1 MRRSLLVM
9 CLFSVSLL
17 PMPTAAIVASASP
30 IGTVSPNGDQVYRA
44 FESPSLS
51 DVETEWGDAYYLEFI
66 GDRFDTAQDASTG
79 FQYFVNYLPDALP
92 EIVAELVQENMP
104 GNHVEPGSPK
114 ILTVPQIGDDAF
126 AVELDASLGLL
137 ADERLMILIIRN
149 ENHVLTATAAT
160 HDLNADLL
168 TMLVSI
174 VSPTLDRWAL
184 NDPIQMDEDGIRSG
198 GIWNMVPKP
207 NEVPDGFVLDQEYEE
222 GPGPQ
227 RDQSVPSPISDQP
240 LLPTTSF
247 ESQISEGE
255 GTNSRLA
262 IPFDATIR
270 VILANDTFSAD
281 HRGQCEGQGR
291 YSSLHE
297 EGLAALKTVDGGEE
311 LVLTRGLQ
319 PGYVSYDLQ
328 LQADVC
334 VFEINFRKVPPRA
347 GYLLIAGDAPIARFT
362 YDELSAGG
370 IGEVVV
376 EN

>member
-9 CLFSVSLL
+9 FLFSVSLL

>member
-9 CLFSVSLL
+9 FLFSVSLL

-347 GYLLIAGDAPIARFT
+347 GYLLVAGDAPIARFT

>member
-9 CLFSVSLL
+9 FLFSVSLL

-227 RDQSVPSPISDQP
+227 RDQSVPSPTSDQP